1 MDQDTFARKV
11 TDMQGG
17 LYRVAASYLRGES
30 DRLDAVAE
38 AIARAWEKRHTL
50 RDERLFR
57 TWITRILI
65 RECVN
70 IQRRQKRSVPVDALP
85 EAASEPED
93 ERIAALR
100 EALAQLP
107 QRQRTMIVLHYME
120 GYDVREVA
128 RIMGTTKSAVFA
140 GLSRART
147 RLRDWFSRTR
157 WTQRQRPGRRWLSST
172 ALHRRWRASLRAR
185 SPRMG
190 ARWSL
195 RPWRIRARGLK
206 ESSACTP

>member
-1 MDQDTFARKV
+1 MDKDTFARQV
-11 TDMQGG
+11 TDLQGG

-30 DRLDAVAE
+30 DRLDAVSE
-38 AIARAWEKRHTL
+38 AITRAWEKRHAL
-50 RDERLFR
+50 RDEGLFR

-85 EAASEPED
+85 EAESEPED

-107 QRQRTMIVLHYME
+107 QRQRTMTVLHYME

-128 RIMGTTKSAVFA
+128 RIMGTTKSAVCA
-140 GLSRART
+140 GLSRARA
-147 RLRDWFSRTR
+147 RLRT
-157 WTQRQRPGRRWLSST
+157 L
-172 ALHRRWRASLRAR
+172 
-185 SPRMG
+185 MG
-190 ARWSL
+190 EEWQ
-195 RPWRIRARGLK
+195 
-206 ESSACTP
+206 

>member
-1 MDQDTFARKV
+1 MDKDTFARQV
-11 TDMQGG
+11 TDLQGG

-30 DRLDAVAE
+30 DRLDAVSE
-38 AIARAWEKRHTL
+38 AITRAWEKRHTL
-50 RDERLFR
+50 REESLFR

-85 EAASEPED
+85 EVESEPED

-107 QRQRTMIVLHYME
+107 QRQRTMTVLHYME

-128 RIMGTTKSAVFA
+128 RIMGTTKSAVCA
-140 GLSRART
+140 GLSRARA
-147 RLRDWFSRTR
+147 RLRT
-157 WTQRQRPGRRWLSST
+157 L
-172 ALHRRWRASLRAR
+172 
-185 SPRMG
+185 MG
-190 ARWSL
+190 EEWQ
-195 RPWRIRARGLK
+195 
-206 ESSACTP
+206 

>member
-1 MDQDTFARKV
+1 MDKDTFARQV
-11 TDMQGG
+11 TDLQGS

-30 DRLDAVAE
+30 DRLDAVSE
-38 AIARAWEKRHTL
+38 AITRAWEKRHTL

-85 EAASEPED
+85 EAESEPED

-107 QRQRTMIVLHYME
+107 QRQRTMTVLHYME

-128 RIMGTTKSAVFA
+128 RIMGTTKSAVCA
-140 GLSRART
+140 GLSRARA
-147 RLRDWFSRTR
+147 RLRT
-157 WTQRQRPGRRWLSST
+157 L
-172 ALHRRWRASLRAR
+172 
-185 SPRMG
+185 MG
-190 ARWSL
+190 EEWQ
-195 RPWRIRARGLK
+195 
-206 ESSACTP
+206 

>member
-1 MDQDTFARKV
+1 MDKDTFARQV
-11 TDMQGG
+11 TDLQGS
-17 LYRVAASYLRGES
+17 LYRVAASYLHGES
-30 DRLDAVAE
+30 DRLDAVSE
-38 AIARAWEKRHTL
+38 AITRAWEKRHTL

-85 EAASEPED
+85 EAESEPED

-107 QRQRTMIVLHYME
+107 QRQRTMTVLHYME

-128 RIMGTTKSAVFA
+128 RIMGTTKNAVCA
-140 GLSRART
+140 GLSRARA
-147 RLRDWFSRTR
+147 RLR
-157 WTQRQRPGRRWLSST
+157 
-172 ALHRRWRASLRAR
+172 AL
-185 SPRMG
+185 MG
-190 ARWSL
+190 EEWQ
-195 RPWRIRARGLK
+195 
-206 ESSACTP
+206 

>member
-1 MDQDTFARKV
+1 MDKDTFARRV
-11 TDMQGG
+11 TDLQGG

-30 DRLDAVAE
+30 DRLDAVSE
-38 AIARAWEKRHTL
+38 AITRAWEKRHTL

-85 EAASEPED
+85 EAESEPED

-107 QRQRTMIVLHYME
+107 QRQRTMTVLHYME

-128 RIMGTTKSAVFA
+128 RIMGTTKNAVCA

-147 RLRDWFSRTR
+147 RMR
-157 WTQRQRPGRRWLSST
+157 
-172 ALHRRWRASLRAR
+172 AL
-185 SPRMG
+185 MG
-190 ARWSL
+190 EEWQ
-195 RPWRIRARGLK
+195 
-206 ESSACTP
+206 

>member
-1 MDQDTFARKV
+1 MDKDTFARQV
-11 TDMQGG
+11 TDLQGG

-30 DRLDAVAE
+30 DRLDAVSE
-38 AIARAWEKRHTL
+38 AITRAWEKRHTL
-50 RDERLFR
+50 REESLFR

-85 EAASEPED
+85 EVESEPED

-107 QRQRTMIVLHYME
+107 QRQRTMTVLHYME

-128 RIMGTTKSAVFA
+128 RIMGTTKNAVCA
-140 GLSRART
+140 GLSRARA
-147 RLRDWFSRTR
+147 RLRT
-157 WTQRQRPGRRWLSST
+157 L
-172 ALHRRWRASLRAR
+172 
-185 SPRMG
+185 MG
-190 ARWSL
+190 EEWQ
-195 RPWRIRARGLK
+195 
-206 ESSACTP
+206 

>member
-1 MDQDTFARKV
+1 MDKDTFARQV
-11 TDMQGG
+11 TDLQGG

-30 DRLDAVAE
+30 DRLDAVSE
-38 AIARAWEKRHTL
+38 AITRAWEKRHTL
-50 RDERLFR
+50 RDEGLFR

-85 EAASEPED
+85 EAESEPED

-107 QRQRTMIVLHYME
+107 QRQRTMTVLHYME

-128 RIMGTTKSAVFA
+128 RIMGTTKNAVCA
-140 GLSRART
+140 GLSRARA
-147 RLRDWFSRTR
+147 RLR
-157 WTQRQRPGRRWLSST
+157 
-172 ALHRRWRASLRAR
+172 AL
-185 SPRMG
+185 MG
-190 ARWSL
+190 EEL
-195 RPWRIRARGLK
+195 
-206 ESSACTP
+206 E

>member
-1 MDQDTFARKV
+1 MDKDTFARQV
-11 TDMQGG
+11 TDLQGS
-17 LYRVAASYLRGES
+17 LYRVAASYLHGES
-30 DRLDAVAE
+30 DRLDAVSE
-38 AIARAWEKRHTL
+38 AITRAWEKRHTL

-85 EAASEPED
+85 EAESEPED

-107 QRQRTMIVLHYME
+107 QRQRTMTVLHYME

-128 RIMGTTKSAVFA
+128 RIMGTTKNAVCA

-147 RLRDWFSRTR
+147 RLR
-157 WTQRQRPGRRWLSST
+157 
-172 ALHRRWRASLRAR
+172 AL
-185 SPRMG
+185 MG
-190 ARWSL
+190 EEL
-195 RPWRIRARGLK
+195 
-206 ESSACTP
+206 E